1 MVIQDFADMEKFE
14 EIMGNWAET
23 TGLAVVAVGPD
34 GEHIS
39 KCFNFTETD
48 ELELDDFSI
57 DLIAGGEQVATVIG
71 GRVEPDD
78 VSEETAGAFA
88 KLLEDILNYFVN
100 AEYNMN
106 LGSNQMVE
114 RIKSGATECEKL
126 VKQIQQNASKL
137 DSIQQRQNILALNAS
152 IEAARAGEA
161 GKGFAVVAG
170 EVGNLAKTS
179 KELNSSIE
187 ATVAEISRVVHD
199 MVTSN

>member
-1 MVIQDFADMEKFE
+1 MVIQDFADMQKFE
-14 EIMGNWAET
+14 ELIGNWAET
-23 TGLAVVAVGPD
+23 TGLAVVAVGSD

-39 KCFNFTETD
+39 KCYNFTETD
-48 ELELDDFSI
+48 EQELSDFSI

-71 GRVEPDD
+71 GRVEPDG

-100 AEYNMN
+100 VEYNMN

-114 RIKSGATECEKL
+114 RIKSGAAECEKL

-187 ATVAEISRVVHD
+187 TTVAEISRVVHD